1 VDETGNAGAGKSPVL
16 FLMPGILGDE
26 PLLSHFR
33 AAFGRN
39 LRFKVIDYPEWRGVE
54 DDNAGFDAIVDA
66 AFAQICA
73 EPPCESYALAG
84 YSFGGYVAFETA
96 RRLVASGRHVGF
108 LGLIDSRMWGMSSAM
123 GQSRMQA
130 LLAQCKRYASLLADP
145 PTLAR
150 LVRKKCIAMA
160 RFVAW
165 AVASRPTTAIS
176 FAFYRE
182 RNYQLRLNALRRWK
196 LAPLDLPITL
206 FLSDQGLADLPPDY
220 GWGKLCKQLTTM
232 RIGGTH
238 ASMLESPRRE
248 VLRGHLLDA
257 LRFTRPRQ
265 EQQAGGWS
273 GYSSAAR

>member
-1 VDETGNAGAGKSPVL
+1 
-16 FLMPGILGDE
+16 
-26 PLLSHFR
+26 
-33 AAFGRN
+33 
-39 LRFKVIDYPEWRGVE
+39 
-54 DDNAGFDAIVDA
+54 
-66 AFAQICA
+66 
-73 EPPCESYALAG
+73 
-84 YSFGGYVAFETA
+84 
-96 RRLVASGRHVGF
+96 
-108 LGLIDSRMWGMSSAM
+108 M